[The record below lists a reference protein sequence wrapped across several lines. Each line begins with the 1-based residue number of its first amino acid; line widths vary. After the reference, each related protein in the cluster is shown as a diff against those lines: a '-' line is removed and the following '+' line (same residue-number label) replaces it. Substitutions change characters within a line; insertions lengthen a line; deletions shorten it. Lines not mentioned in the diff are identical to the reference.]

1 MNIKKS
7 AKHFVTHSKEDIK
20 IVNVERLANKNLN
33 LCYSNAVNHCLE
45 TGSKI
50 VCGYVFA
57 ESTAIKYGDSKE
69 PVAYGAKHFWNKL
82 NGKFIDTTPFKRQP
96 TKKFVYVLA
105 NTIQYPS
112 DILQASQLIWM
123 PGNLDS
129 GAYVLPDGDIFTSRE
144 MEEYIQNKFSKVYLT
159 GKLA

>member
-7 AKHFVTHSKEDIK
+7 AKHFVRHSKEDVK
-20 IVNVERLANKNLN
+20 IVKVEQLANKNLTR
-33 LCYSNAVNHCLE
+33 CYSNAVTHCLE

-57 ESTAIKYGDSKE
+57 KSASVGHKDTDE

-82 NGKFIDTTPFKRQP
+82 NGKFIDTTPFKRPP
-96 TKKFVYVLA
+96 TEKFVYVLS

-112 DILQASQLIWM
+112 HQLVIDQGLWM
-123 PGNLDS
+123 TIGDH
-129 GAYVLPDGDIFTSRE
+129 GVYVLPNGNIFTSRK
-144 MEEYIQNKFSKVYLT
+144 MEEYFQNTFGY
-159 GKLA
+159 GDIA